1 MRRATP
7 GAATGL
13 GSGGAVMRGTNLS
26 VLGDMEPQKEARLL
40 ACNT

>member
-13 GSGGAVMRGTNLS
+13 GSGGACYAGAQIS